1 MYFHICSHDHK
12 NAHKQEFTH
21 AHNDLDNKYAHIC
34 IHTNIALF
42 HIYAY
47 AKRSSNACIYKYI
60 IYEHR
65 CTQTY
70 TYISTHKFIQAH

>member
-1 MYFHICSHDHK
+1 MIIKMHINK
-12 NAHKQEFTH
+12 NLHMLIMAWTH
-21 AHNDLDNKYAHIC
+21 KYAHIC